1 MYTFERREEYTSFL
15 QEEAGVSGSIFGFYA
30 GVREAW
36 GSSSAQTR
44 NSYMALLDVNIE
56 RCIETKMTESRRL
69 MFLN

>member
-1 MYTFERREEYTSFL
+1 MNVHGIYDTSAAMYTFERREEYTSFL

-56 RCIETKMTESRRL
+56 RCI
-69 MFLN
+69 